1 MEGELT
7 ISIDPLSN
15 ADWNLTSAES
25 SFTITLDSTY
35 IPDALLF
42 GFYPKEPITKANVY
56 ITSDPTRCNTDIN
69 YYFTVKNEGNTVLE
83 DGRLEMSVTAAAL
96 PYIPIGTLN
105 PGETYNFSRNYTVP
119 GPGSPYF
126 DFNIDLVANA
136 VFTYTIDDEE
146 NTTESEYKST
156 ILCSYDPNDKL
167 VSPDRESKRIYPE
180 EGLTYTVRFQNT
192 GNAEA
197 IHVSIKDTLD
207 ESLDYSTFQVISS
220 SHDEFLNTII
230 TDNRNI
236 DFSFVN
242 INLPDS
248 TSNVQESQG
257 YVTYTISPRSDL
269 STCTSIK
276 NTASIYFDFNPPIV
290 TNTTESTY
298 YISCDDDNVCTVDDV
313 LGKDGLCRGTF
324 PDTDQDGYYEC
335 DSCGIAEVYVDSFG
349 REVGAENADDYFQ
362 TLLGCDQCVG
372 LDDNEDYND
381 DGVPDCV
388 DPPWYPLCP
397 YEFEVDFNLGLI
409 LRFSSVDFEEHHYP
423 ELIAFQSIINGTG
436 DAFYSPNLKI
446 YFVREV
452 ESVNGNYIEIV
463 YKMKMY
469 DYVTGDFGS
478 VQIVYSNHQSCSFNE
493 IELTSLPCPSMINIT
508 NELFIFS
515 DVEENVD
522 QSEILGDFIIEDE
535 TTTFSFDAKDYTLPA
550 IAGSVLYFNPY
561 NSGLANAFSDPFNG
575 VVTLPSG
582 LVCNMNDGLPENC
595 NLEDE
600 TEIVLG
606 KECNDNNP
614 CTHHDK
620 YLTQPDGTC
629 ACIGTPKPDRDL
641 DGTCDANDNCYLL
654 SNPDQLDTD
663 QDGLGDICDTDDD
676 NDGIPDVDDNC
687 PLTENPDQEDED
699 GDGIGDVCEGL
710 AVVDVL
716 DKVTIHP
723 NPVIDLLIVDHSF
736 GASYSII
743 NSVGQMVKKG
753 TIVDDQIRVEALN
766 VGIYFLMISNEAE
779 VKTFRFVKG

>member
-1 MEGELT
+1 MPTLLL
-7 ISIDPLSN
+7 LSQIQTKLHMN
-15 ADWNLTSAES
+15 NRLIGC
-25 SFTITLDSTY
+25 FV
-35 IPDALLF
+35 LF
-42 GFYPKEPITKANVY
+42 LFVVNGFSQAKIY
-56 ITSDPTRCNTDIN
+56 ITSEPTLCNTGVDF
-69 YYFTVKNEGNTVLE
+69 YFTVRNEGNVVMTNSYLKMDIPEIWGPTVFV
-83 DGRLEMSVTAAAL
+83 GV
-96 PYIPIGTLN
+96 LN
-105 PGETYNFSRNYTVP
+105 PGENYDFKKRVYTP
-119 GPGSPYF
+119 GPDSEYVNFGV
-126 DFNIDLVANA
+126 DFVTKA
-136 VFTYTIDDEE
+136 VFEYLIEE
-146 NTTESEYKST
+146 DFFSTQSEYKST

-167 VSPDRESKRIYPE
+167 VSPDRASKRIYPE

-220 SHDEFLNTII
+220 SHDDVLNTII
-230 TDNRNI
+230 TAERNI

-257 YVTYTISPRSDL
+257 YITYTISPRSDL

-290 TNTTESTY
+290 TNTTESIY
-298 YISCDDDNVCTVDDV
+298 YINCDDDNVCTVDDV

-335 DSCGIAEVYVDSFG
+335 DSCGLAEVYVDSLG
-349 REVGAENADDYFQ
+349 RDVGIESADDYFQ
-362 TLLGCDQCVG
+362 TLLGCDQCEG

-388 DPPWYPLCP
+388 DPPWYPICP
-397 YEFEVDFNLGLI
+397 YEFKVDFNLGLI

-423 ELIAFQSIINGTG
+423 EPIAFQSIINGTG

-446 YFVREV
+446 DFVREV

-469 DYVTGDFGS
+469 DYVTGDFGN

-515 DVEENVD
+515 NIEKNID

-535 TTTFSFDAKDYTLPA
+535 TTTFNFDAKDYTLPA
-550 IAGSVLYFNPY
+550 ILGSVLYINPY

-582 LVCNMNDGLPENC
+582 LVCNINDGLPENC
-595 NLEDE
+595 NLEYE

-663 QDGLGDICDTDDD
+663 EDGLGDICDTDDD
-676 NDGIPDVDDNC
+676 NDGIPDEEDNC
-687 PLTENPDQEDED
+687 PLINNPEQEDED
-699 GDGIGDVCEGL
+699 EDGIGDVCEGL
-710 AVVDVL
+710 AVVDIL
-716 DKVTIHP
+716 DAVTIHP
-723 NPVIDLLIVDHSF
+723 NPVLDVLFVDHSY

-743 NSVGQMVKKG
+743 NSVGQMVNKG
-753 TIVDDQIRVEALN
+753 MIADDQISVEALN
-766 VGIYFLMISNEAE
+766 VGIYFLMISNASE
-779 VKTFRFVKG
+779 VRTFRFVKG